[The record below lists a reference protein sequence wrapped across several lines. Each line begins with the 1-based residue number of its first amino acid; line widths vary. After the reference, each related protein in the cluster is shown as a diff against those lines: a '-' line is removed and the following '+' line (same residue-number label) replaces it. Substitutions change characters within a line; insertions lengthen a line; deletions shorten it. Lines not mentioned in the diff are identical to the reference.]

1 MHGVQGPGGPR
12 WGVAPGRG
20 GSRTFRRD
28 VYVRR
33 RILAVLVVLLLLAL
47 LVPRACQALLG
58 SNEDTG
64 PREHRKAGAPETAT
78 GAGGGTKGTTKTE
91 TKDTASDRGVPL
103 VKESSEDTSGAATTG
118 LTAVVTEL
126 TVAPE
131 TATGAGGGT
140 QGTTKTET
148 KDTASD
154 RGVPLV
160 KESSE
165 DTSGAATTGL
175 TAMVTEL
182 TVIGGDETFAAEDA
196 AGEGPSADVT
206 TQVPAGP
213 SLVGARQTVVA
224 PQNAPETSR
233 APAQRPPSGAEH
245 APAHRQV
252 LSSTAIPPVT
262 TPARERI
269 RGRRDLAATVSVAVE
284 PVAVEPVAV
293 EPVAVEPVAVEPVA
307 VEPVPADTAFVG
319 RDTSVGPRGVATNF
333 RGNGVEIGRAS
344 CRERV

>member
-12 WGVAPGRG
+12 WGIEPGRR

-78 GAGGGTKGTTKTE
+78 GAGGGTK
-91 TKDTASDRGVPL
+91 
-103 VKESSEDTSGAATTG
+103 
-118 LTAVVTEL
+118 
-126 TVAPE
+126 
-131 TATGAGGGT
+131 
-140 QGTTKTET
+140 GTTKTET

-252 LSSTAIPPVT
+252 L
-262 TPARERI
+262 
-269 RGRRDLAATVSVAVE
+269 
-284 PVAVEPVAV
+284 
-293 EPVAVEPVAVEPVA
+293 
-307 VEPVPADTAFVG
+307 
-319 RDTSVGPRGVATNF
+319 
-333 RGNGVEIGRAS
+333 
-344 CRERV
+344 

>member
-1 MHGVQGPGGPR
+1 
-12 WGVAPGRG
+12 
-20 GSRTFRRD
+20 

-91 TKDTASDRGVPL
+91 TKETASDRGVPL

-118 LTAVVTEL
+118 LTAIVTEL

-140 QGTTKTET
+140 K
-148 KDTASD
+148 
-154 RGVPLV
+154 
-160 KESSE
+160 SSE
-165 DTSGAATTGL
+165 DTSSAATTGL

-182 TVIGGDETFAAEDA
+182 TVIGGDETFTAEDA
-196 AGEGPSADVT
+196 AGEGSSADVT

-269 RGRRDLAATVSVAVE
+269 RGRRDLAATV
-284 PVAVEPVAV
+284 
-293 EPVAVEPVAVEPVA
+293 PVAVEPVAVEPVA
-307 VEPVPADTAFVG
+307 VEPVPAVPAFVP
-319 RDTSVGPRGVATNF
+319 RDTSVRPLGAGTNLDGNAVRGAVSRGATLNRIGAALAGGPRRTVAGPVRTRRPAVF
-333 RGNGVEIGRAS
+333 
-344 CRERV
+344 

>member
-20 GSRTFRRD
+20 GSRTFGRD

-64 PREHRKAGAPETAT
+64 PREHQKAGAPETAT
-78 GAGGGTKGTTKTE
+78 GAGGGTKGTAKTE

-103 VKESSEDTSGAATTG
+103 VKESSEDTSGAATT
-118 LTAVVTEL
+118 
-126 TVAPE
+126 
-131 TATGAGGGT
+131 
-140 QGTTKTET
+140 
-148 KDTASD
+148 D
-154 RGVPLV
+154 
-160 KESSE
+160 
-165 DTSGAATTGL
+165 L

-182 TVIGGDETFAAEDA
+182 AVIGGDETFAAEDA
-196 AGEGPSADVT
+196 AGEGPSADES
-206 TQVPAGP
+206 TQGPAGP

-233 APAQRPPSGAEH
+233 APAERPPSGAER

-269 RGRRDLAATVSVAVE
+269 RGRRDLAATV

-293 EPVAVEPVAVEPVA
+293 ESVPA
-307 VEPVPADTAFVG
+307 VPADTAFVPRG
-319 RDTSVGPRGVATNF
+319 TSVRPLGAGTNLGGNAVRGAVSRGATLNRIGAAPAGGPRRTVAGPVRTRRPAVF
-333 RGNGVEIGRAS
+333 
-344 CRERV
+344 